1 MTLTRFLP
9 AALLVAALA
18 GPAAGQTAEDIRKLN
33 DKLDAL
39 TRTLNDLKDS
49 VKSDAVREKVNTVAS
64 HIDQLDQD
72 IQTIKKDL
80 RDLKRKVDGGTTT
93 ALRPEYDSTTY
104 RGQGRVRLINDFPEE
119 MSVLVNGRSYRLLP
133 GQERQVVVPP
143 GDFTYQVLQIH
154 RDPRVRQIAA
164 DETKNI
170 TIYPIR

>member
-9 AALLVAALA
+9 ALFAAAVLVS
-18 GPAAGQTAEDIRKLN
+18 PAAGQTADDIKKLN

-39 TRTLNDLKDS
+39 TKALQELRDGAKAES
-49 VKSDAVREKVNTVAS
+49 VRERVATVDS
-64 HIDQLDQD
+64 KIDQLDQD
-72 IQTIKKDL
+72 IQAIKKDL
-80 RDLKRKVDGGTTT
+80 RDLKRKVDGGSTT
-93 ALRPEYDSTTY
+93 ALRPEYDSATF

-133 GQERQVVVPP
+133 GQERLLAVPP

-170 TIYPIR
+170 RIYPIQ